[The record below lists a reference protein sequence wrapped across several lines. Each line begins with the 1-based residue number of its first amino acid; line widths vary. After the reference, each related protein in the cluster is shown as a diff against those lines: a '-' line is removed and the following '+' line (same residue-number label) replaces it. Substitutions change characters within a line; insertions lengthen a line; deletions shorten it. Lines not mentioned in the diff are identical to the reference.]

1 MPDFKEITPNI
12 SGSDPVGEQPEKPS
26 SLPAWHKPQLS
37 RISIAASSGPHPR
50 AEAGTT
56 DDFINVIS

>member
-1 MPDFKEITPNI
+1 MPDFKEITPDI
-12 SGSDPVGEQPEKPS
+12 SGSDPAGEQPEKTA